1 MSFKTLKTEML
12 QRSTISSNPPAPRL
26 LPKVGRQFAKPDFL
40 TARTVVGV
48 LVVASA
54 WILTSG
60 FSPEA
65 QATLTV
71 FVAAIWLWVFGS
83 LNDTYVALGAASAL
97 VLANVLSAEEFF
109 AALGDDT
116 TWLLIG
122 AFILSAAVT
131 QSGLALRATA
141 WLSHRVSTAR
151 GLVHLMAFAVTL
163 TAFAVPA
170 TSGRAALVLPVLV
183 ALRGVLPAPQ
193 QWLVKV
199 LALVLPTVVL
209 FTAAAS
215 LIGAGAHLITV
226 QILSTNELPEISFTR
241 WIVLGLPYALVMA
254 HVSAEVVLRMF
265 STSAQRAEGIVLKS
279 TDFGE
284 TVTGTLST
292 GQKRSIAVL
301 GAAVALWFSEP
312 LHGIDPALVAVL
324 ASLLMCSP
332 QVGCV
337 DFKDTIRQ
345 VPWNLLLF
353 MAATIAMSQALLSS
367 GAADVLA
374 SAILGAAHPMLFVA
388 LVILVS
394 SAAHLVIQ
402 SRSARSAVLIP
413 LVVAT
418 APAIGVNPVAAAFIS
433 TVAAGFCHTLPSSA
447 KPLAIFAS
455 AETGAKPSDE
465 PAAFSTRELMR
476 VAAVLFPV
484 HLIVMGLFAWLIWPA
499 LGLNLYL

>member
-1 MSFKTLKTEML
+1 MTKAATNQIARMQTV
-12 QRSTISSNPPAPRL
+12 ISSSPPTPRL
-26 LPKVGRQFAKPDFL
+26 LPKVGRQFARPHLGSWK
-40 TARTVVGV
+40 TAVGIA
-48 LVVASA
+48 VVAGV
-54 WILTSG
+54 WVLTSTL
-60 FSPEA
+60 SPEA

-71 FVAAIWLWVFGS
+71 FAAAIWLWVFGT

-97 VLANVLSAEEFF
+97 VLANALSAEEFF

-141 WLSHRVSTAR
+141 WLTRRVSTPH
-151 GLVHLMAFAVTL
+151 GLVHLLALAVTA

-170 TSGRAALVLPVLV
+170 TSGRAALILPVLV
-183 ALRGVLPAPQ
+183 ALRGVLPTPQ

-226 QILSTNELPEISFTR
+226 QILGTNDLPEISFTR

-265 STSAQRAEGIVLKS
+265 STSAQRAEKVQL
-279 TDFGE
+279 TTADFGDS
-284 TVTGTLST
+284 VTGPLSSE
-292 GQKRSIAVL
+292 QQRSIAIL
-301 GAAVALWFSEP
+301 GAAVALWFSES

-324 ASLLMCSP
+324 AALLICSP
-332 QVGCV
+332 QMGTV

-353 MAATIAMSQALLSS
+353 MAATIAMSGALLSS

-374 SAILGAAHPMLFVA
+374 TAILGSTNPMVFVA
-388 LVILVS
+388 LVIIVS

-418 APAIGVNPVAAAFIS
+418 APAMGVNPVAVAFIS

-447 KPLAIFAS
+447 KPLAIFS
-455 AETGAKPSDE
+455 VHE
-465 PAAFSTRELMR
+465 PAPFSNRELMR
-476 VAAVLFPV
+476 VAAVLFPI
-484 HLIVMGLFAWLIWPA
+484 HLLVMTLFAWLIWPA

>member
-1 MSFKTLKTEML
+1 ML
-12 QRSTISSNPPAPRL
+12 E
-26 LPKVGRQFAKPDFL
+26 QF
-40 TARTVVGV
+40 G
-48 LVVASA
+48 
-54 WILTSG
+54 G
-60 FSPEA
+60 M
-65 QATLTV
+65 
-71 FVAAIWLWVFGS
+71 
-83 LNDTYVALGAASAL
+83 ALGL
-97 VLANVLSAEEFF
+97 
-109 AALGDDT
+109 
-116 TWLLIG
+116 
-122 AFILSAAVT
+122 
-131 QSGLALRATA
+131 
-141 WLSHRVSTAR
+141 
-151 GLVHLMAFAVTL
+151 
-163 TAFAVPA
+163 
-170 TSGRAALVLPVLV
+170 
-183 ALRGVLPAPQ
+183 
-193 QWLVKV
+193 
-199 LALVLPTVVL
+199 
-209 FTAAAS
+209 
-215 LIGAGAHLITV
+215 
-226 QILSTNELPEISFTR
+226 
-241 WIVLGLPYALVMA
+241 
-254 HVSAEVVLRMF
+254 
-265 STSAQRAEGIVLKS
+265 
-279 TDFGE
+279 
-284 TVTGTLST
+284 
-292 GQKRSIAVL
+292 L

-324 ASLLMCSP
+324 AALLMCSP

-337 DFKDTIRQ
+337 DFKDTTRQ

-418 APAIGVNPVAAAFIS
+418 APAIGVNPIAAAFIS

-476 VAAVLFPV
+476 VAAALFPV